1 MNTIETI
8 NQSLTTA
15 AAVTQSMLGDMNYD
29 RQELEDAKASL
40 ERMAAEGASDN
51 DIEAEQEYIV
61 ERTRILERSELRH
74 KAAEAA
80 RVKAEAKGKA
90 DLGKCH
96 LEAGDA
102 LLARVVDKQKIAAV
116 KFAEL
121 VNLSGEINDILGEAN
136 GHRREGKALGITPIN
151 PGFPPVEIGEVLTAI
166 KLIAGAGGR
175 VWSGVYS

>member
-8 NQSLTTA
+8 NQTMNTA
-15 AAVTQSMLGDMNYD
+15 AAVAQSALNDLEYD
-29 RQELEDAKASL
+29 REQLNEAKANF
-40 ERMAAEGASDN
+40 ERLVGEGAGDDDLSN
-51 DIEAEQEYIV
+51 EQEYIA
-61 ERTRILERSELRH
+61 ERTRIMERSEMRH

-90 DLGKCH
+90 DLGKYH
-96 LEAGDA
+96 LEAGNA

-136 GHRREGKALGITPIN
+136 AHRREGKALGITPIN
-151 PGFPPVEIGEVLTAI
+151 PGFPPVDIGEVLTAI
-166 KLIAGAGGR
+166 KLISGASGR
-175 VWSGVYS
+175 VWLGLYN